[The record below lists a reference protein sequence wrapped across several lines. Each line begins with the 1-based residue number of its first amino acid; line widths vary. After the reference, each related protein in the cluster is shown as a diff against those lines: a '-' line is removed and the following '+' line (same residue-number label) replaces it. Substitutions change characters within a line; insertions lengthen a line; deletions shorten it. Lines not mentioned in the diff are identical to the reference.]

1 MNKMLLTA
9 LAAAS
14 CIAISS
20 NSCAK
25 SDNGG
30 GFTGPSVEII
40 TVEQAKGM
48 SDDTF
53 VILQGNIKQNIGDE
67 LYVFTDAS
75 GSINIEID
83 DDDWNGVS
91 VGPDDLVEIR
101 GEIDKGWTTLEIDVD
116 QVRKIDNK

>member
-1 MNKMLLTA
+1 MNKLLLTA
-9 LAAAS
+9 LVAVS
-14 CIAISS
+14 CITLSS
-20 NSCAK
+20 EGYAK
-25 SDNGG
+25 KNGG
-30 GFTGPSVEII
+30 GFTGPSVEIT

-53 VILQGNIKQNIGDE
+53 VVLQGNIKQNIGDE
-67 LYVFTDAS
+67 LYIFTDAS

-101 GEIDKGWTTLEIDVD
+101 GEIDKGWTSIEIDVD

>member
-14 CIAISS
+14 CIALSS
-20 NSCAK
+20 EGYAK
-25 SDNGG
+25 QNNGG

-53 VILQGNIKQNIGDE
+53 VVLQGNIKQNIGDE
-67 LYVFTDAS
+67 LYVFTDSS

-101 GEIDKGWTTLEIDVD
+101 GEIDKGWTSIEIDVD

>member
-1 MNKMLLTA
+1 MLLAT
-9 LAAAS
+9 LAAVS
-14 CIAISS
+14 CFAVSS
-20 NSCAK
+20 NGYTK
-25 SDNGG
+25 SNNGG